1 MDEREYVEAKRRA
14 ANRLLAIPGVHA
26 VGVGSKIVGGER
38 TPQTSIRVYVTDKR
52 PLDEIPPDE
61 RVPTEIDG
69 LPTDVVER
77 PRPVEQQT
85 PGIPVGT
92 EREDTAEYR
101 PVRGGI
107 QVARAAGSGV
117 GTLGC
122 ICDVTGDPNTVI
134 ALTNYHVIYDPPATD
149 ANEEVGQP
157 NGQSSSSDS
166 CDDIVGTVLDAEYDV
181 DVDVALIKLR
191 PGTRYLAEIEGAGVV
206 AGVGGLPGL
215 NDQVTKRGRTTG
227 LTGGIVD
234 DVGTD
239 GDISNP
245 DGTVKRHYEDAIQIQ
260 ANPDPANPGPTDFT
274 QGGDSGSVYLNAAGR
289 VIALHFAGSPGT
301 GFSWGMPIGAII
313 DKFTGVQRPS
323 GGPTLPPARH
333 VRLAIA
339 SAGAAGDVRTV
350 PGAAMTA
357 GDRPVRQPITPGQ
370 ARRLEE
376 EMRSV
381 SPRGAWYADLYR
393 RHGEEVAALVHG
405 HRRVT
410 VVWHRSGAAEL
421 SQWLVRA
428 FSRHDVRVPEEIQG
442 RPVRACL
449 DDIAAALSRYGSAAL
464 TADLAN
470 ALPTLPDIA
479 GLSDREIVECLKAE
493 LV

>member
-14 ANRLLAIPGVHA
+14 AGLLLAIPGVHA

-61 RVPTEIDG
+61 RVPREIDG

-77 PRPVEQQT
+77 PRPVEDQV

-92 EREDTAEYR
+92 DRDDRAEYR
-101 PVRGGI
+101 PVRGGVR
-107 QVARAAGSGV
+107 VARAAKTTG

-134 ALTNYHVIYDPPATD
+134 GLTNYHVIYKPPATD

-166 CDDIVGTVLDAEYDV
+166 CDDIIGTVLDAEYDV
-181 DVDVALIKLR
+181 DVDIALIKLR
-191 PGTRYLAEIEGAGVV
+191 PGTRYLAEIEEAGVV
-206 AGVGGLPGL
+206 VGIGGLPGL
-215 NDQVTKRGRTTG
+215 NEQVTKRGKTSG

-239 GDISNP
+239 GDLLNA
-245 DGTVKRHYEDAIQIQ
+245 DGTVKRHYEDAIQIE
-260 ANPDPANPGPTDFT
+260 ANPDPANPGPTNFALR
-274 QGGDSGSVYLNAAGR
+274 GDSGAAYLNAQGR
-289 VIALHFAGSPGT
+289 VIGIHFASVPDSGI
-301 GFSWGMPIGAII
+301 SWGMPIGAII

-339 SAGAAGDVRTV
+339 SAAAPGDVRTV

-357 GDRPVRQPITPGQ
+357 GDQPVREPITPGQ

-376 EMRSV
+376 EVRSA
-381 SPRGAWYADLYR
+381 SPRGAWYADLYS

-421 SQWLVRA
+421 TQWLVRA
-428 FSRHDVRVPEEIQG
+428 FSRHDVRVPEEIEG
-442 RPVRACL
+442 RPVSECL
-449 DDIAAALSRYGSAAL
+449 DDIAAALTRYGSAGL
-464 TADLAN
+464 TADLSK

-479 GLSDREIVECLKAE
+479 GMSDREILECLKAE